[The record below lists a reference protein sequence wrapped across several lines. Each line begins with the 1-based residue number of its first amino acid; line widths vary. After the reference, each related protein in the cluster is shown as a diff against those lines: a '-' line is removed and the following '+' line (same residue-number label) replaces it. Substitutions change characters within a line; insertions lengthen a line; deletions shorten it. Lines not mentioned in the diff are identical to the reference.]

1 MCVTDADTP
10 AHTRC
15 CTAGP
20 SCRPRWSWEPAFP
33 RAFSTVTVLSA
44 SHGRQR
50 SARGAVGLSD
60 SRAAHTATRGNG
72 RGDGMGVSERSH
84 RRPMLTT
91 SFVSSSSA
99 PQHLHTFRLAPSF
112 SEAAAASPPPG
123 QVMPIF
129 FSRYNS
135 IASNRRHKEGGRGR
149 RGLQRE
155 SESHMSALLSL
166 KGRVSGCCPH
176 ASTVFQAS
184 LLSPRRAPPP
194 SLAAPFRMC
203 CAGYYFPSND
213 SEKKL

>member
-1 MCVTDADTP
+1 ML
-10 AHTRC
+10 
-15 CTAGP
+15 
-20 SCRPRWSWEPAFP
+20 PRVVLEARVSL
-33 RAFSTVTVLSA
+33 RLLFSTVTVLSA
-44 SHGRQR
+44 SHGGQ
-50 SARGAVGLSD
+50 SSEGSAVGLTD
-60 SRAAHTATRGNG
+60 TRAAHTAAREDG

-91 SFVSSSSA
+91 SLVSSSSA

-112 SEAAAASPPPG
+112 LRAAAASPPPG
-123 QVMPIF
+123 EVMPIS

-176 ASTVFQAS
+176 ASTAFQPS
-184 LLSPRRAPPP
+184 LVSLRRAPPL
-194 SLAAPFRMC
+194 SLAAPFRMYSG
-203 CAGYYFPSND
+203 GYYSPTKKK
-213 SEKKL
+213 EKKL